1 MAKNVYSYYKE
12 RLTKIGGDSKALC
25 LASLSQE
32 NACDIGKLLSGRDS
46 RISEFTSFLSSNKKT
61 SFTLISKKDKKE
73 LLEQLDR
80 QEKRENEN
88 RPSLANSEE
97 AQRVAKRNAKH
108 LREELKK
115 ELNRGIEEI
124 LHRS

>member
-46 RISEFTSFLSSNKKT
+46 RISEFTSFLSSNMPG
-61 SFTLISKKDKKE
+61 SLPPHGFHPNTLLS
-73 LLEQLDR
+73 
-80 QEKRENEN
+80 QEC
-88 RPSLANSEE
+88 S
-97 AQRVAKRNAKH
+97 
-108 LREELKK
+108 
-115 ELNRGIEEI
+115 
-124 LHRS
+124 